1 MILME
6 QESMESLF
14 TPLVQ
19 NNFILFIACSKLGS
33 EVKTGERMME
43 GKFIADH
50 VSEECVMH
58 ISLCPRCWVHG
69 EMAILL

>member
-1 MILME
+1 MILLE

-19 NNFILFIACSKLGS
+19 INFILFIACSKLGS

-50 VSEECVMH
+50 VSEEYFYAYLTPSKM
-58 ISLCPRCWVHG
+58 LGAW
-69 EMAILL
+69 